1 MKNRFIVIV
10 LSLMFFIGLFCSEL
24 PYKAIDPGTVPVFK
38 GSMEDPGIRIVYED
52 PEGEYIFIE
61 IDGVLYVYYLK

>member
-10 LSLMFFIGLFCSEL
+10 LSLMFSVGLFCSEL
-24 PYKAIDPGTVPVFK
+24 PYKAIDPNTIPIFV
-38 GSMEDPGIRIVYED
+38 GSINDPSVKIVYED

-61 IDGVLYVYYLK
+61 INGILYVYYL